1 MTSHITVI
9 GAVRHTHSIQQYST
23 FSLLIINYI
32 IAWLLSGV
40 LWSNLFQVMVRVGSV
55 LDLGLV
61 SVRVR
66 VRVRLELALG

>member
-1 MTSHITVI
+1 MLNPRLAIVDVHVRYDYYRN
-9 GAVRHTHSIQQYST
+9 GAQRVRVRG
-23 FSLLIINYI
+23 LLV
-32 IAWLLSGV
+32 LLSRV

-66 VRVRLELALG
+66 VRLELALG